1 MVARNRALEQD
12 NKSLEYQFTE
22 ASSKSN
28 HVTQLE
34 SRIIELEELLVLSKE
49 DCNSLQEALDDMK
62 NRSEEVVKLWKERA
76 EELEA
81 NVSSLETQ
89 MEDQEKEA
97 SNAIAQW
104 EARCSSLEDSG
115 ESVIQQW
122 QEKALA
128 MEADIAALETQVTTL
143 SDKNKVLENSLA
155 ASSRSLQLELR
166 EKDEA
171 IASYDEQVDLL
182 TKELIATREE
192 SEQVVKQWQNRSEE
206 LEAEIN
212 ELNGTFHNQQLE
224 ATDAISQWEARC
236 ASLNEK
242 IEELEIQ
249 ALSADRFR
257 ESLST
262 ADQNLADKEKEIA
275 RLASELNS
283 LLTAESKR
291 ESQISS
297 LMSQLEGAQRELD
310 RSAAERELLHQSL
323 SHQESEHAEQVH
335 SILKEKD
342 AAIHTLKT
350 NASNLIAKFEE
361 SQARLL
367 EVTEESV
374 LKDREW
380 NEKVVSLNARIAE
393 LETNQATSS
402 NILHEELERLK
413 YRCHDLEHYN
423 SDVEKKKDEA
433 LSELAESKI
442 AVYGEFA
449 GFNSIPSLVP
459 YLLHVRLTHTIMDS
473 EFQFQN
479 YKRNFAIQRK
489 NYNHSPLINFQRGP
503 TK

>member
-12 NKSLEYQFTE
+12 NKSLEYQFIE

-34 SRIIELEELLVLSKE
+34 SRIMELEELLILSK
-49 DCNSLQEALDDMK
+49 DDNNSLQEALDDME

-97 SNAIAQW
+97 LDAIAQW
-104 EARCSSLEDSG
+104 EARCSSLEGSG

-128 MEADIAALETQVTTL
+128 MEADIAALETQVTIV

-155 ASSRSLQLELR
+155 ASSRALQSEIR

-192 SEQVVKQWQNRSEE
+192 SEQVVKQWQNRSDE
-206 LEAEIN
+206 LEASIN
-212 ELNGTFHNQQLE
+212 ELNETLHNQQLE

-236 ASLNEK
+236 AALNEK

-262 ADQNLADKEKEIA
+262 ANQNLADKEKEIA
-275 RLASELNS
+275 RLGSELNS
-283 LLTAESKR
+283 LLTSESER
-291 ESQISS
+291 EIQISS
-297 LMSQLEGAQRELD
+297 LMSQLEGTKRELD
-310 RSAAERELLHQSL
+310 RSAAERELLLQSL

-342 AAIHTLKT
+342 EAIHTLKI
-350 NASNLIAKFEE
+350 NMSNLIVKFDE

-374 LKDREW
+374 LKDHEW

-393 LETNQATSS
+393 LETNQTTSS
-402 NILHEELERLK
+402 NILSEELERLK
-413 YRCHDLEHYN
+413 ERCNDLEHHN
-423 SDVEKKKDEA
+423 SDVEQKKDEA
-433 LSELAESKI
+433 LSELEEAKI

-449 GFNSIPSLVP
+449 GFNSIAV
-459 YLLHVRLTHTIMDS
+459 
-473 EFQFQN
+473 
-479 YKRNFAIQRK
+479 
-489 NYNHSPLINFQRGP
+489 
-503 TK
+503 